1 MVLQLINPDGLPTPS
16 TYTHVIVAAGSKVV
30 FIAGQ
35 EPEDAQGNLV
45 GPGDLAAQARQ
56 VFANLGRAVAA
67 GGARL
72 DQVAKITIFVVQ
84 HRPEYLPVIEEA
96 RAALFGEHKPAD
108 TLVGVAALAR
118 PGYLIEVDAIA
129 VTGERRSQPAAT

>member
-1 MVLQLINPDGLPTPS
+1 MRKRHQVME
-16 TYTHVIVAAGSKVV
+16 V
-30 FIAGQ
+30 
-35 EPEDAQGNLV
+35 AQGNLV

-84 HRPEYLPVIEEA
+84 CRPEYLPVIEAA
-96 RAALFGEHKPAD
+96 RAALFGDHKPAD
-108 TLVGVAALAR
+108 ALVGVAALAR

-129 VTGERRSQPAAT
+129 VTGD